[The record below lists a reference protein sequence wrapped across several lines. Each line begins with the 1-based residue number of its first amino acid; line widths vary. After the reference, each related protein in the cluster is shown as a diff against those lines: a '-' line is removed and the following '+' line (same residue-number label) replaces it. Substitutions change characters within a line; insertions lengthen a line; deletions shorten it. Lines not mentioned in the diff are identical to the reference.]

1 MEAEDTLVYRSY
13 PRRWYILAIYSMFAC
28 LQACIFNTW
37 GPIAQSVKMGFCW
50 SDATVAWTNNVMLIV
65 GILAAPFSYSILS
78 RWGLRW
84 TVVLSGAGSLALG
97 ALLRCVSL
105 EGEVLQWTSLVC
117 GALNGWSSIMIE
129 CTLTVLSV
137 KWFPT
142 NERTTATGVVIGNNR
157 IICATKREI

>member
-1 MEAEDTLVYRSY
+1 M
-13 PRRWYILAIYSMFAC
+13 
-28 LQACIFNTW
+28 
-37 GPIAQSVKMGFCW
+37 
-50 SDATVAWTNNVMLIV
+50 
-65 GILAAPFSYSILS
+65 LAAPFSYSILS